1 MNEQP
6 KKTYTLEDNL
16 KFISFGIKDLIKAIN
31 DLTNVIAVQ
40 GGKEDKDE
48 ITF

>member
-6 KKTYTLEDNL
+6 KKTYTMEDNL

-40 GGKEDKDE
+40 SGKEDKDE